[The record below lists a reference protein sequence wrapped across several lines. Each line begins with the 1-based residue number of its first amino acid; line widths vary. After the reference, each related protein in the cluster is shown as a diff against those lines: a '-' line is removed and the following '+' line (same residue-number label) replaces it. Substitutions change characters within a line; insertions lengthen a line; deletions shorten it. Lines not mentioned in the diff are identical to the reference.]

1 MKKKNFLRFAAIAVS
16 AVVLVACSGAEYLD
30 LGKKVEEKN
39 LEVSTSVNDG
49 QGESTG
55 SFEQSSTVDLTG
67 DGTDV
72 QRFNPTAYINVVL
85 EKKHIEVASEAELAV
100 ALTGE
105 ETVSDKNFEEGATF
119 GKDIVKKFTF
129 SDGQVATVS
138 YGWRY
143 EKSQRNRPCHRKY
156 RQHL

>member
-72 QRFNPTAYINVVL
+72 QRFNP
-85 EKKHIEVASEAELAV
+85 
-100 ALTGE
+100 LTLMW
-105 ETVSDKNFEEGATF
+105 
-119 GKDIVKKFTF
+119 F
-129 SDGQVATVS
+129 SKRNTLRWQAKLS
-138 YGWRY
+138 WR
-143 EKSQRNRPCHRKY
+143 
-156 RQHL
+156 LL